1 MDSLAKPKNR
11 ALFLVSVAVTGA
23 FAGAAVWLFFFVME
37 HGIDYLWTE
46 IPHML
51 GVASPELA
59 SGPFGFLPY
68 PFFVCLLGG
77 LLIGL
82 YEKLT
87 GTKTDDL
94 NQVMAKVKQDGRYPY
109 DNLGKLSLAALL
121 PLLFGGSI
129 GPEAGLT
136 GVIAGLCSWVGD
148 RMRRFGAEF
157 RELTLLGTQ
166 AALTALF
173 TAPVFGFVAPLA
185 GSADG
190 DEDPASDE
198 ITIKL
203 PKAQKT
209 VVYGIAIA
217 GGLGTYLLL
226 GQLVGGG
233 MGMPRFES
241 AEVGNLEL
249 TWLIPLALVG
259 TVCGWLYFVSEHA
272 SEALSHAIGER
283 PVVKA
288 MLAGLALAICGTVLP
303 YTMFAGETQA
313 DVLMETYLTIPAGVL
328 IATGLVKAMLTPALI
343 NLGWRGGHFFPVI
356 FSGAS
361 LGYGLC
367 YIDAN
372 YVATSRLHGIDD
384 GCGHASAG
392 HGRGPAAHVFPTQ
405 GYCLHDHRRCYR
417 RRHSA
422 SQAAAQV
429 VRWRTP
435 GTCRLPWICG
445 WAIATDCGP
454 RGSRFACLQVACPID
469 LGADGAAD
477 CT

>member
-1 MDSLAKPKNR
+1 MDNLAKPTNR
-11 ALFLVSVAVTGA
+11 ALFLASVAVTGA
-23 FAGAAVWLFFFVME
+23 FAGAAVWLFFFAME

-46 IPHML
+46 IPNAL

-82 YEKLT
+82 YEKMT

-94 NQVMAKVKQDGRYPY
+94 NQVMAKVKRDGRYPY

-190 DEDPASDE
+190 QGAGDGDDSESGE
-198 ITIKL
+198 ITIRL

-209 VVYGIAIA
+209 VVYA
-217 GGLGTYLLL
+217 
-226 GQLVGGG
+226 
-233 MGMPRFES
+233 
-241 AEVGNLEL
+241 
-249 TWLIPLALVG
+249 
-259 TVCGWLYFVSEHA
+259 
-272 SEALSHAIGER
+272 
-283 PVVKA
+283 
-288 MLAGLALAICGTVLP
+288 
-303 YTMFAGETQA
+303 
-313 DVLMETYLTIPAGVL
+313 
-328 IATGLVKAMLTPALI
+328 
-343 NLGWRGGHFFPVI
+343 
-356 FSGAS
+356 
-361 LGYGLC
+361 
-367 YIDAN
+367 
-372 YVATSRLHGIDD
+372 SRL
-384 GCGHASAG
+384 
-392 HGRGPAAHVFPTQ
+392 PAAW
-405 GYCLHDHRRCYR
+405 
-417 RRHSA
+417 A
-422 SQAAAQV
+422 STCCSDSSWAAAWAC
-429 VRWRTP
+429 R
-435 GTCRLPWICG
+435 GSRLPW
-445 WAIATDCGP
+445 WATWSLP
-454 RGSRFACLQVACPID
+454 GSFPCR
-469 LGADGAAD
+469 
-477 CT
+477 

>member
-1 MDSLAKPKNR
+1 MDNLAKPKNR
-11 ALFLVSVAVTGA
+11 ALFLISVALTGA
-23 FAGAAVWLFFFVME
+23 LAGAAVWLFFFAME
-37 HGIDYLWTE
+37 HGIDFFWTE
-46 IPHML
+46 VPHML
-51 GVASPELA
+51 GAASPELA
-59 SGPFGFLPY
+59 SGPFGCLPY
-68 PFFVCLLGG
+68 PFFVCLAGG

-87 GTKTDDL
+87 GAKTDDL

-109 DNLGKLSLAALL
+109 DNLGKLSIAALL

-157 RELTLLGTQ
+157 RELTLLSTQ

-190 DEDPASDE
+190 QDDSSDE
-198 ITIKL
+198 VTIKL

-226 GQLVGGG
+226 GQLMGGG
-233 MGMPRFES
+233 MGMPRFEA
-241 AEVGNLEL
+241 AEMGSLEL
-249 TWLIPLALVG
+249 TWLIPLTLVG
-259 TVCGWLYFVSEHA
+259 MVCGWLFFVSEHA
-272 SEALSHAIGER
+272 SEALAHAIGER

-288 MLAGLALAICGTVLP
+288 MLAGLVLAACGTVLP

-356 FSGAS
+356 FSGVS
-361 LGYGLC
+361 LGYG
-367 YIDAN
+367 
-372 YVATSRLHGIDD
+372 
-384 GCGHASAG
+384 
-392 HGRGPAAHVFPTQ
+392 
-405 GYCLHDHRRCYR
+405 
-417 RRHSA
+417 
-422 SQAAAQV
+422 
-429 VRWRTP
+429 
-435 GTCRLPWICG
+435 
-445 WAIATDCGP
+445 
-454 RGSRFACLQVACPID
+454 FAL
-469 LGADGAAD
+469 LTGADPVFCVAVCTASTMGAVMRQPVMVVGLLLMCFPLKGIVAMIIAAGIPLPKPLRK
-477 CT
+477 

>member
-1 MDSLAKPKNR
+1 MDNLAKPTNR

-23 FAGAAVWLFFFVME
+23 LAGAAVWLFFFAME

-46 IPHML
+46 IPHAL

-82 YEKLT
+82 YEKMT

-190 DEDPASDE
+190 QGGDADDESASGE

-249 TWLIPLALVG
+249 AWLIPLSLVG

-272 SEALSHAIGER
+272 SEALAHAMGER
-283 PVVKA
+283 PIAKA

-328 IATGLVKAMLTPALI
+328 IATGLVKAMLTP
-343 NLGWRGGHFFPVI
+343 RPHQ
-356 FSGAS
+356 
-361 LGYGLC
+361 YGLARRPFLSRHLLGRKPGLRPC
-367 YIDAN
+367 HPHRRRSGILRR
-372 YVATSRLHGIDD
+372 RLHGIDD

-392 HGRGPAAHVFPTQ
+392 HGRGPAAHVLPTQ
-405 GYCLHDHRRCYR
+405 GYRLHDHRRCYR
-417 RRHSA
+417 RWHSA
-422 SQAAAQV
+422 AQAAAQV

-435 GTCRLPWICG
+435 GTCRLPRIG
-445 WAIATDCGP
+445 G
-454 RGSRFACLQVACPID
+454 RGRSRPS
-469 LGADGAAD
+469 
-477 CT
+477 

>member
-1 MDSLAKPKNR
+1 MDNLAKPKNR
-11 ALFLVSVAVTGA
+11 ALFLISVALTGA
-23 FAGAAVWLFFFVME
+23 LAGAAVWLFFFAME
-37 HGIDYLWTE
+37 HGIDFFWTE
-46 IPHML
+46 VPHML
-51 GVASPELA
+51 GAASPELA
-59 SGPFGFLPY
+59 SGPFGCLPY
-68 PFFVCLLGG
+68 PFFVCLVGG

-82 YEKLT
+82 YEKVT
-87 GTKTDDL
+87 GAKTDDL
-94 NQVMAKVKQDGRYPY
+94 NQVMAKVKQEGRYPY
-109 DNLGKLSLAALL
+109 DNLGKLSIAALL

-190 DEDPASDE
+190 QDDSSDE
-198 ITIKL
+198 ITIRL

-226 GQLVGGG
+226 GQLMGGG
-233 MGMPRFES
+233 MGMPRFEA
-241 AEVGNLEL
+241 AEMGSLEL
-249 TWLIPLALVG
+249 TWLIPLTLVG
-259 TVCGWLYFVSEHA
+259 MVCGWLFFVSEHA
-272 SEALSHAIGER
+272 SEALAHAIGER

-288 MLAGLALAICGTVLP
+288 MLAGLVLAACGTVLP
-303 YTMFAGETQA
+303 FTMFAGETQA

-356 FSGAS
+356 FSGVS
-361 LGYGLC
+361 LGYG
-367 YIDAN
+367 
-372 YVATSRLHGIDD
+372 
-384 GCGHASAG
+384 
-392 HGRGPAAHVFPTQ
+392 
-405 GYCLHDHRRCYR
+405 
-417 RRHSA
+417 
-422 SQAAAQV
+422 
-429 VRWRTP
+429 
-435 GTCRLPWICG
+435 
-445 WAIATDCGP
+445 
-454 RGSRFACLQVACPID
+454 FAL
-469 LGADGAAD
+469 LTGADPVFCVAVCTASTMGAVMRQPVMVVGLLLMCFPLKGIVAMIIAAVIAAGIPLPKPLRK
-477 CT
+477 

>member
-1 MDSLAKPKNR
+1 M
-11 ALFLVSVAVTGA
+11 TG
-23 FAGAAVWLFFFVME
+23 
-37 HGIDYLWTE
+37 I
-46 IPHML
+46 
-51 GVASPELA
+51 
-59 SGPFGFLPY
+59 
-68 PFFVCLLGG
+68 
-77 LLIGL
+77 
-82 YEKLT
+82 
-87 GTKTDDL
+87 KTDDL
-94 NQVMAKVKQDGRYPY
+94 NQVMAKVKQVGRYPY

-148 RMRRFGAEF
+148 RMRRFGVEF
-157 RELTLLGTQ
+157 RQLTLLGTQ

-190 DEDPASDE
+190 DEDPAFDE

-226 GQLVGGG
+226 GQLMGGG

-241 AEVGNLEL
+241 AVVGNLEL
-249 TWLIPLALVG
+249 TWLIPLSLIG
-259 TVCGWLYFVSEHA
+259 TICGWLYFVSEHA
-272 SEALSHAIGER
+272 SEALAHAIGAR

-303 YTMFAGETQA
+303 YTLFAGETQA

-356 FSGAS
+356 FSGVS
-361 LGYGLC
+361 LGYGL
-367 YIDAN
+367 
-372 YVATSRLHGIDD
+372 
-384 GCGHASAG
+384 
-392 HGRGPAAHVFPTQ
+392 
-405 GYCLHDHRRCYR
+405 
-417 RRHSA
+417 
-422 SQAAAQV
+422 
-429 VRWRTP
+429 
-435 GTCRLPWICG
+435 
-445 WAIATDCGP
+445 AILT
-454 RGSRFACLQVACPID
+454 
-469 LGADGAAD
+469 GADPVFCVAVCTASTMGAVMRQPVMVVGLLLMCFPLKGIVCMIIAAVIAAGIPLPKPLRK
-477 CT
+477 

>member
-1 MDSLAKPKNR
+1 MDNLAKPTNR
-11 ALFLVSVAVTGA
+11 ALFLASVAVTGA
-23 FAGAAVWLFFFVME
+23 FAGAAVWLFFFAME

-46 IPHML
+46 IPHAL
-51 GVASPELA
+51 GVSSPELA

-82 YEKLT
+82 YEKMT

-190 DEDPASDE
+190 DEGSASGE

-226 GQLVGGG
+226 G
-233 MGMPRFES
+233 
-241 AEVGNLEL
+241 
-249 TWLIPLALVG
+249 
-259 TVCGWLYFVSEHA
+259 
-272 SEALSHAIGER
+272 
-283 PVVKA
+283 
-288 MLAGLALAICGTVLP
+288 
-303 YTMFAGETQA
+303 
-313 DVLMETYLTIPAGVL
+313 
-328 IATGLVKAMLTPALI
+328 
-343 NLGWRGGHFFPVI
+343 
-356 FSGAS
+356 
-361 LGYGLC
+361 
-367 YIDAN
+367 
-372 YVATSRLHGIDD
+372 
-384 GCGHASAG
+384 
-392 HGRGPAAHVFPTQ
+392 
-405 GYCLHDHRRCYR
+405 
-417 RRHSA
+417 
-422 SQAAAQV
+422 
-429 VRWRTP
+429 
-435 GTCRLPWICG
+435 
-445 WAIATDCGP
+445 
-454 RGSRFACLQVACPID
+454 
-469 LGADGAAD
+469 
-477 CT
+477 

>member
-1 MDSLAKPKNR
+1 MDKLAKPKNR

-23 FAGAAVWLFFFVME
+23 LAGAAVWLFFFAME
-37 HGIDYLWTE
+37 HGIDFFWTE

-51 GVASPELA
+51 GAASPELA
-59 SGPFGFLPY
+59 SGPFGCLPY
-68 PFFVCLLGG
+68 PFFVCLVGG

-82 YEKLT
+82 YEKMT

-94 NQVMAKVKQDGRYPY
+94 NQVMAKVKQDGCYPY
-109 DNLGKLSLAALL
+109 DNLGKLSIAALL

-190 DEDPASDE
+190 QDDSSNE

-203 PKAQKT
+203 PRAQKT
-209 VVYGIAIA
+209 VVNGIAIA

-226 GQLVGGG
+226 GQLMGGG
-233 MGMPRFES
+233 MGMPRFEA
-241 AEVGNLEL
+241 AEMGSLEL
-249 TWLIPLALVG
+249 TWLIPLTLAG
-259 TVCGWLYFVSEHA
+259 MVCGWLFFVSEHA
-272 SEALSHAIGER
+272 SEALAHAIGER
-283 PVVKA
+283 PIVKA
-288 MLAGLALAICGTVLP
+288 MLAGLALAACGTVLP

-356 FSGAS
+356 FSGVS
-361 LGYGLC
+361 LGYG
-367 YIDAN
+367 
-372 YVATSRLHGIDD
+372 
-384 GCGHASAG
+384 
-392 HGRGPAAHVFPTQ
+392 
-405 GYCLHDHRRCYR
+405 
-417 RRHSA
+417 
-422 SQAAAQV
+422 
-429 VRWRTP
+429 
-435 GTCRLPWICG
+435 
-445 WAIATDCGP
+445 
-454 RGSRFACLQVACPID
+454 FAL
-469 LGADGAAD
+469 LTGADPVFCVAVCTASTMGAVMRQPVMVVGLLLMCFPLKGIVCMIIAAVIAAGIPLPKPLRK
-477 CT
+477 

>member
-1 MDSLAKPKNR
+1 MDNLAKPKNR
-11 ALFLVSVAVTGA
+11 ALFLISVALTGA
-23 FAGAAVWLFFFVME
+23 LAGAAVWLFFFAME
-37 HGIDYLWTE
+37 HGIDFFWTE
-46 IPHML
+46 VPHML
-51 GVASPELA
+51 GAASPELA
-59 SGPFGFLPY
+59 SGPFGCLPY
-68 PFFVCLLGG
+68 PFFVCLVGG

-87 GTKTDDL
+87 GAKTDDL

-109 DNLGKLSLAALL
+109 DSLGKLSIAALL

-190 DEDPASDE
+190 QDDSSDE
-198 ITIKL
+198 VTIKL

-226 GQLVGGG
+226 GQLMGGG
-233 MGMPRFES
+233 MGMPRFEA
-241 AEVGNLEL
+241 AEMGSLEL
-249 TWLIPLALVG
+249 TWLIPLTLVG
-259 TVCGWLYFVSEHA
+259 MVCGWLFFVSEHA
-272 SEALSHAIGER
+272 SEALAHAIGER

-288 MLAGLALAICGTVLP
+288 MLAGLALAACGTVLP
-303 YTMFAGETQA
+303 FTMFAGETQA

-343 NLGWRGGHFFPVI
+343 NLGWRGGHFFPQI
-356 FSGAS
+356 FSGVS
-361 LGYGLC
+361 LGYG
-367 YIDAN
+367 
-372 YVATSRLHGIDD
+372 
-384 GCGHASAG
+384 
-392 HGRGPAAHVFPTQ
+392 
-405 GYCLHDHRRCYR
+405 
-417 RRHSA
+417 
-422 SQAAAQV
+422 
-429 VRWRTP
+429 
-435 GTCRLPWICG
+435 
-445 WAIATDCGP
+445 
-454 RGSRFACLQVACPID
+454 FAL
-469 LGADGAAD
+469 LTGADPVFCVAVCTASTMGAVMRQPVMVVGLLLMCFPLKGIVAMIIAAVIAAD
-477 CT
+477 IPLPKPLRK

>member
-1 MDSLAKPKNR
+1 MDNLAKPKNR

-23 FAGAAVWLFFFVME
+23 FAGAAVWLFFFAME
-37 HGIDYLWTE
+37 HGINYLWTE
-46 IPHML
+46 IPHIL

-166 AALTALF
+166 AALTALC

-209 VVYGIAIA
+209 G
-217 GGLGTYLLL
+217 
-226 GQLVGGG
+226 
-233 MGMPRFES
+233 S
-241 AEVGNLEL
+241 APVRM
-249 TWLIPLALVG
+249 A
-259 TVCGWLYFVSEHA
+259 
-272 SEALSHAIGER
+272 R
-283 PVVKA
+283 P
-288 MLAGLALAICGTVLP
+288 
-303 YTMFAGETQA
+303 
-313 DVLMETYLTIPAGVL
+313 
-328 IATGLVKAMLTPALI
+328 
-343 NLGWRGGHFFPVI
+343 
-356 FSGAS
+356 
-361 LGYGLC
+361 
-367 YIDAN
+367 
-372 YVATSRLHGIDD
+372 
-384 GCGHASAG
+384 
-392 HGRGPAAHVFPTQ
+392 
-405 GYCLHDHRRCYR
+405 
-417 RRHSA
+417 
-422 SQAAAQV
+422 
-429 VRWRTP
+429 
-435 GTCRLPWICG
+435 
-445 WAIATDCGP
+445 
-454 RGSRFACLQVACPID
+454 
-469 LGADGAAD
+469 
-477 CT
+477 

>member
-1 MDSLAKPKNR
+1 MDNLAKPKNR
-11 ALFLVSVAVTGA
+11 ALFLLSVAVTGA
-23 FAGAAVWLFFFVME
+23 FAGAAVWLFFFAME

-46 IPHML
+46 IPHAL
-51 GVASPELA
+51 GVSSPELA

-77 LLIGL
+77 LVIGL
-82 YEKLT
+82 YEKMT
-87 GTKTDDL
+87 GIKTDDL

-148 RMRRFGAEF
+148 RMRRFGTEF

-190 DEDPASDE
+190 DEGSASGE

-217 GGLGTYLLL
+217 GGL
-226 GQLVGGG
+226 
-233 MGMPRFES
+233 
-241 AEVGNLEL
+241 EL
-249 TWLIPLALVG
+249 TWLIPLSLIG
-259 TVCGWLYFVSEHA
+259 TICGWLYFVSEHA
-272 SEALSHAIGER
+272 SETLAHAIGER

-313 DVLMETYLTIPAGVL
+313 DVLMETYLNIPAGVL

-356 FSGAS
+356 FSGVS
-361 LGYGLC
+361 LGYGLAILTGADPVFC
-367 YIDAN
+367 
-372 YVATSRLHGIDD
+372 VAVCTASTMGAVMRQPVMVVGLLLMCFPLKGIV
-384 GCGHASAG
+384 CMII
-392 HGRGPAAHVFPTQ
+392 
-405 GYCLHDHRRCYR
+405 
-417 RRHSA
+417 
-422 SQAAAQV
+422 AAAIAAGI
-429 VRWRTP
+429 P
-435 GTCRLPWICG
+435 LPK
-445 WAIATDCGP
+445 P
-454 RGSRFACLQVACPID
+454 LRK
-469 LGADGAAD
+469 
-477 CT
+477 

>member
-1 MDSLAKPKNR
+1 MDNLAKPKNR
-11 ALFLVSVAVTGA
+11 ALFLISVALTGA
-23 FAGAAVWLFFFVME
+23 LAGAAVWLFFFAME
-37 HGIDYLWTE
+37 HGIDFFWTE
-46 IPHML
+46 VPHVL
-51 GVASPELA
+51 GAASPELA
-59 SGPFGFLPY
+59 SGPFGCLPY
-68 PFFVCLLGG
+68 PFFVCLAGG

-87 GTKTDDL
+87 GAKTDDL
-94 NQVMAKVKQDGRYPY
+94 NQVMVKVKQDGRYPY
-109 DNLGKLSLAALL
+109 DSLGKLSIAALL

-190 DEDPASDE
+190 QDDSSDE
-198 ITIKL
+198 VTIKL

-226 GQLVGGG
+226 GQLMGGG
-233 MGMPRFES
+233 MGMPRFEA
-241 AEVGNLEL
+241 AEIGSLEL
-249 TWLIPLALVG
+249 TWLIPLTLVG
-259 TVCGWLYFVSEHA
+259 MVCGWLFFVSEHA
-272 SEALSHAIGER
+272 SEALAHAIGER

-288 MLAGLALAICGTVLP
+288 MLAGLALAACGTVLP

-356 FSGAS
+356 FSGVS
-361 LGYGLC
+361 LGYG
-367 YIDAN
+367 
-372 YVATSRLHGIDD
+372 
-384 GCGHASAG
+384 
-392 HGRGPAAHVFPTQ
+392 
-405 GYCLHDHRRCYR
+405 
-417 RRHSA
+417 
-422 SQAAAQV
+422 
-429 VRWRTP
+429 
-435 GTCRLPWICG
+435 
-445 WAIATDCGP
+445 
-454 RGSRFACLQVACPID
+454 FAL
-469 LGADGAAD
+469 LTGADPVFCVAVCTASTMGAVMRQPVMVVGLLLMCFPLKGIVAMIIAAVIAAGIPLPKPLRK
-477 CT
+477 

>member
-1 MDSLAKPKNR
+1 MDNLAKPKNR

-23 FAGAAVWLFFFVME
+23 FAGAAVWLFFFAME

-68 PFFVCLLGG
+68 PFSVCLLGG

-94 NQVMAKVKQDGRYPY
+94 NQVMAKVKRDGRYPY

-157 RELTLLGTQ
+157 RQLTLLGTQ

-190 DEDPASDE
+190 QGANDDESASDE

-226 GQLVGGG
+226 GQLMGGG
-233 MGMPRFES
+233 MGMPRFRVRS
-241 AEVGNLEL
+241 
-249 TWLIPLALVG
+249 
-259 TVCGWLYFVSEHA
+259 
-272 SEALSHAIGER
+272 
-283 PVVKA
+283 
-288 MLAGLALAICGTVLP
+288 
-303 YTMFAGETQA
+303 
-313 DVLMETYLTIPAGVL
+313 
-328 IATGLVKAMLTPALI
+328 
-343 NLGWRGGHFFPVI
+343 GG
-356 FSGAS
+356 
-361 LGYGLC
+361 
-367 YIDAN
+367 
-372 YVATSRLHGIDD
+372 
-384 GCGHASAG
+384 
-392 HGRGPAAHVFPTQ
+392 Q
-405 GYCLHDHRRCYR
+405 
-417 RRHSA
+417 
-422 SQAAAQV
+422 
-429 VRWRTP
+429 P
-435 GTCRLPWICG
+435 GTCLAHSAGVGRHRMRL
-445 WAIATDCGP
+445 AVL
-454 RGSRFACLQVACPID
+454 CL
-469 LGADGAAD
+469 
-477 CT
+477 

>member
-1 MDSLAKPKNR
+1 MRSQVPR
-11 ALFLVSVAVTGA
+11 SGCSFLRWSTVSTICGPRSPTCWAS
-23 FAGAAVWLFFFVME
+23 
-37 HGIDYLWTE
+37 
-46 IPHML
+46 
-51 GVASPELA
+51 ASPELA

-190 DEDPASDE
+190 QGEDAGDGSASGE

-233 MGMPRFES
+233 MGMPRFEA

-249 TWLIPLALVG
+249 AWLIPLALVG

-272 SEALSHAIGER
+272 SEALCPCNRGASCRQGHAGR
-283 PVVKA
+283 SGA
-288 MLAGLALAICGTVLP
+288 RHLRHGLALHHVCRRDPGRCTYGDLP
-303 YTMFAGETQA
+303 
-313 DVLMETYLTIPAGVL
+313 
-328 IATGLVKAMLTPALI
+328 
-343 NLGWRGGHFFPVI
+343 HH
-356 FSGAS
+356 S
-361 LGYGLC
+361 
-367 YIDAN
+367 
-372 YVATSRLHGIDD
+372 
-384 GCGHASAG
+384 
-392 HGRGPAAHVFPTQ
+392 
-405 GYCLHDHRRCYR
+405 R
-417 RRHSA
+417 RRAYRDRS
-422 SQAAAQV
+422 
-429 VRWRTP
+429 
-435 GTCRLPWICG
+435 C
-445 WAIATDCGP
+445 
-454 RGSRFACLQVACPID
+454 
-469 LGADGAAD
+469 
-477 CT
+477 

>member
-1 MDSLAKPKNR
+1 MRSQVPL
-11 ALFLVSVAVTGA
+11 SGCS
-23 FAGAAVWLFFFVME
+23 FAME

-46 IPHML
+46 IPHAL

-82 YEKLT
+82 YEKMT

-190 DEDPASDE
+190 QGATTMEIPRPTRSRSSCPRHRRPWSTALRLPAAWA
-198 ITIKL
+198 
-203 PKAQKT
+203 P
-209 VVYGIAIA
+209 
-217 GGLGTYLLL
+217 
-226 GQLVGGG
+226 
-233 MGMPRFES
+233 
-241 AEVGNLEL
+241 
-249 TWLIPLALVG
+249 
-259 TVCGWLYFVSEHA
+259 
-272 SEALSHAIGER
+272 
-283 PVVKA
+283 
-288 MLAGLALAICGTVLP
+288 ICC
-303 YTMFAGETQA
+303 
-313 DVLMETYLTIPAGVL
+313 
-328 IATGLVKAMLTPALI
+328 
-343 NLGWRGGHFFPVI
+343 
-356 FSGAS
+356 SAS
-361 LGYGLC
+361 LW
-367 YIDAN
+367 
-372 YVATSRLHGIDD
+372 
-384 GCGHASAG
+384 
-392 HGRGPAAHVFPTQ
+392 
-405 GYCLHDHRRCYR
+405 
-417 RRHSA
+417 
-422 SQAAAQV
+422 AAA
-429 VRWRTP
+429 WACP
-435 GTCRLPWICG
+435 GSRLPW
-445 WAIATDCGP
+445 WATWSLP
-454 RGSRFACLQVACPID
+454 GSSLCR
-469 LGADGAAD
+469 
-477 CT
+477 

>member
-1 MDSLAKPKNR
+1 MDNLAKPTNR
-11 ALFLVSVAVTGA
+11 APFLVSVAVTGA
-23 FAGAAVWLFFFVME
+23 LAGAAVWLFFFAME

-46 IPHML
+46 VPHML
-51 GVASPELA
+51 GVSSTELA

-77 LLIGL
+77 LVIGL
-82 YEKLT
+82 YEKMT
-87 GTKTDDL
+87 GIKTDDL

-190 DEDPASDE
+190 QGAGDGEDSESGE
-198 ITIKL
+198 ITIRL

-226 GQLVGGG
+226 GQLMGGG

-241 AEVGNLEL
+241 AVVGNLEL
-249 TWLIPLALVG
+249 TWLIPLSLIG
-259 TVCGWLYFVSEHA
+259 TICGWLYFVSEHA
-272 SEALSHAIGER
+272 SEALAHANRGAPCRQSHAGR
-283 PVVKA
+283 SGA
-288 MLAGLALAICGTVLP
+288 RHLRHG
-303 YTMFAGETQA
+303 
-313 DVLMETYLTIPAGVL
+313 
-328 IATGLVKAMLTPALI
+328 PALHLVCRRDAGRRAHG
-343 NLGWRGGHFFPVI
+343 NL
-356 FSGAS
+356 S
-361 LGYGLC
+361 
-367 YIDAN
+367 
-372 YVATSRLHGIDD
+372 
-384 GCGHASAG
+384 
-392 HGRGPAAHVFPTQ
+392 
-405 GYCLHDHRRCYR
+405 DHSR
-417 RRHSA
+417 RRA
-422 SQAAAQV
+422 Y
-429 VRWRTP
+429 RDR
-435 GTCRLPWICG
+435 
-445 WAIATDCGP
+445 
-454 RGSRFACLQVACPID
+454 SR
-469 LGADGAAD
+469 
-477 CT
+477 

>member
-1 MDSLAKPKNR
+1 MDNLAKPKNR

-23 FAGAAVWLFFFVME
+23 FAGAAVWLFFFAME

-82 YEKLT
+82 YEKMT

-190 DEDPASDE
+190 QGAGEGSASDE

-233 MGMPRFES
+233 MGMPRFE
-241 AEVGNLEL
+241 A
-249 TWLIPLALVG
+249 A
-259 TVCGWLYFVSEHA
+259 
-272 SEALSHAIGER
+272 
-283 PVVKA
+283 
-288 MLAGLALAICGTVLP
+288 
-303 YTMFAGETQA
+303 Q
-313 DVLMETYLTIPAGVL
+313 
-328 IATGLVKAMLTPALI
+328 
-343 NLGWRGGHFFPVI
+343 
-356 FSGAS
+356 
-361 LGYGLC
+361 
-367 YIDAN
+367 
-372 YVATSRLHGIDD
+372 VATSSLPGLFPWRLPVQSAA
-384 GCGHASAG
+384 GCTLSRSMRA
-392 HGRGPAAHVFPTQ
+392 
-405 GYCLHDHRRCYR
+405 RRC
-417 RRHSA
+417 
-422 SQAAAQV
+422 
-429 VRWRTP
+429 P
-435 GTCRLPWICG
+435 MP
-445 WAIATDCGP
+445 
-454 RGSRFACLQVACPID
+454 
-469 LGADGAAD
+469 
-477 CT
+477 

>member
-1 MDSLAKPKNR
+1 MDKLAKPTNR

-23 FAGAAVWLFFFVME
+23 FAGAAVWLFFFAME

-77 LLIGL
+77 LVIGL
-82 YEKLT
+82 YEKVT

-109 DNLGKLSLAALL
+109 DNLGKLSVAALL

-190 DEDPASDE
+190 QDAGDGESDADE

-226 GQLVGGG
+226 GQLMGGG
-233 MGMPRFES
+233 MGMPRFEA
-241 AEVGNLEL
+241 AEVGNLEIA
-249 TWLIPLALVG
+249 WLIPLALIG
-259 TVCGWLYFVSEHA
+259 TVCGWLYFVSEHT
-272 SEALSHAIGER
+272 SEALAHAIGDR

-328 IATGLVKAMLTPALI
+328 ITTGLVKAMLTPALI

-356 FSGAS
+356 FSGVS
-361 LGYGLC
+361 LGYGL
-367 YIDAN
+367 
-372 YVATSRLHGIDD
+372 
-384 GCGHASAG
+384 
-392 HGRGPAAHVFPTQ
+392 
-405 GYCLHDHRRCYR
+405 
-417 RRHSA
+417 
-422 SQAAAQV
+422 
-429 VRWRTP
+429 
-435 GTCRLPWICG
+435 
-445 WAIATDCGP
+445 AILT
-454 RGSRFACLQVACPID
+454 
-469 LGADGAAD
+469 GADQVFCVAVCTASTMGAVMRQPVMVVGLLLMCFPLKGIVCMIIAAVIAAGIPLPKPLRK
-477 CT
+477 